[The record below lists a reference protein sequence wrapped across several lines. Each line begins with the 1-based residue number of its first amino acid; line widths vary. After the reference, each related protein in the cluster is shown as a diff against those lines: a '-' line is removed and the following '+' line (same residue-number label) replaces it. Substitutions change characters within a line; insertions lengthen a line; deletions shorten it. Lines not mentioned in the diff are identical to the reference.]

1 MFRTRKNTEQIS
13 KKKYLIFN
21 SNESSTDECSNQK
34 NSIYHINKKQSSN
47 IKILKN
53 KFSTQN
59 ISSNNS
65 SEKRKN
71 ELNQDCYIKEIINS
85 DDENNQRSREK
96 FIILINNKLNNENDL
111 YFEKKKVVNNELI
124 QKNHLKRN
132 NNKTVCLIG
141 GFFKKNF
148 IKKSKRKNVNNL
160 NKLILKDN
168 EYINNFFTPKNTDR
182 QFKRVWLNM
191 QGFSKNSEKNNF
203 KSISLSQYKIKD
215 KSQLKQ
221 EKIGNIIKIIK
232 HSNTPSINSNL
243 SYHDK
248 NNNFKT
254 LVSNKIVGDGNK
266 RIYTL
271 QDNYNFNIINKKST
285 KSKKKL
291 ILKFYNSNKQRHLDI
306 NEANERNNS
315 DFFDNDGSKIN
326 SIENYDKY
334 KSFIKD
340 KFYRNIKNETNF
352 FNISTD
358 LTIKNKINKNKFIKL
373 QIRQK
378 TFDSSLRFINKKLNE
393 KDSIN
398 DKYTVINEKN
408 YKMKLNKIQN
418 RMSSLI
424 GKLINYIEV
433 LKQEK

>member
-1 MFRTRKNTEQIS
+1 M
-13 KKKYLIFN
+13 
-21 SNESSTDECSNQK
+21 
-34 NSIYHINKKQSSN
+34 IY
-47 IKILKN
+47 ILK
-53 KFSTQN
+53 
-59 ISSNNS
+59 
-65 SEKRKN
+65 
-71 ELNQDCYIKEIINS
+71 
-85 DDENNQRSREK
+85 
-96 FIILINNKLNNENDL
+96 
-111 YFEKKKVVNNELI
+111 KKKVVNNELI

-315 DFFDNDGSKIN
+315 NFFDNDGSKIN

>member
-1 MFRTRKNTEQIS
+1 
-13 KKKYLIFN
+13 
-21 SNESSTDECSNQK
+21 
-34 NSIYHINKKQSSN
+34 
-47 IKILKN
+47 
-53 KFSTQN
+53 
-59 ISSNNS
+59 
-65 SEKRKN
+65 
-71 ELNQDCYIKEIINS
+71 
-85 DDENNQRSREK
+85 
-96 FIILINNKLNNENDL
+96 
-111 YFEKKKVVNNELI
+111 
-124 QKNHLKRN
+124 
-132 NNKTVCLIG
+132 
-141 GFFKKNF
+141 
-148 IKKSKRKNVNNL
+148 
-160 NKLILKDN
+160 
-168 EYINNFFTPKNTDR
+168 
-182 QFKRVWLNM
+182 M